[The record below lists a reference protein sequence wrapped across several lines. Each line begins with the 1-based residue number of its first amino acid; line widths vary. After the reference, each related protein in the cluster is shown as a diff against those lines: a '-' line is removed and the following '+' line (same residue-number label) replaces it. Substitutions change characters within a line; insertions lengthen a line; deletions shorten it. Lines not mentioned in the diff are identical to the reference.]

1 MTALDQLR
9 RALDPASIA
18 LIGAS
23 ENPNKV
29 GGRPLLYL
37 QRWGYRGRLYPIN
50 PNRSEVQGVKAYP
63 DLASLPEAP
72 DLAIVMVAGDGAVQ
86 AVEACARRG
95 VRLAIC
101 MASGFGETG
110 ADGVKAGWSRR
121 WMSRRRRSLILRSCE
136 PCGMIGYL

>member
-1 MTALDQLR
+1 MSVADTLRFALEPR
-9 RALDPASIA
+9 SIA

-37 QRWGYRGRLYPIN
+37 QRWGYGGRLYPIN
-50 PNRSEVQGVKAYP
+50 PNRAEVQGVKAYP

-72 DLAIVMVAGDGAVQ
+72 DLAIVMVAGEAAAK
-86 AVEACARRG
+86 AVEDCARRG
-95 VRLAIC
+95 VKLTIC

-110 ADGVKAGWSRR
+110 PEGVRAERA
-121 WMSRRRRSLILRSCE
+121 MV
-136 PCGMIGYL
+136 